1 VTLLWLG
8 LSIVLG
14 LSLAAVLFVWLVYL
28 HLLHR
33 YLDVLLRVFQERPL
47 FIIPNGQP
55 IEDAEDVRFPTGDG
69 LTLRGCYLRA
79 RSWRR
84 MGVILFGLEFGS
96 NRWGAL
102 PYCDFLLD
110 NGFDVFAFESRGQGD
125 SDLQP
130 GYEPMQWVTQYEVRD
145 VHAAV
150 AYLKSR
156 ADADPKGVGFF
167 GISKGACAGLMAGS
181 RENYVRCFVTDGV
194 FATRTTM
201 VPYMQKWVTIFS
213 NRYWVQ
219 RTLPRW
225 LYWLIA
231 GGTLRELRRARG
243 WRFPHLETALSRLAP
258 RPLLMIHGGA
268 DNYIKPEMA
277 RELFERAK
285 PPKELWIVEDAKHNQ
300 ALTVSGEEYRRR
312 VLNFFLE
319 HLVGDEEPTLR
330 ERSSTRTVSEENIQ
344 ASGRKGSSREP
355 IIGSR

>member
-1 VTLLWLG
+1 VLFLWLG
-8 LSIVLG
+8 LGIVLG
-14 LSLAAVLFVWLVYL
+14 LSLLAVLFVWLVYL
-28 HLLHR
+28 HVLHR
-33 YLDVLLRVFQERPL
+33 YLDVLLRVFQERPF
-47 FIIPNGQP
+47 FIVPNGQP
-55 IEDAEDVRFPTGDG
+55 IEDAEDVSFPTEGG

-84 MGVILFGLEFGS
+84 MGIILFGLEFGS
-96 NRWGAL
+96 NRWGCA

-125 SDLQP
+125 SDPEP

-145 VHAAV
+145 VHAAI

-181 RENYVRCFVTDGV
+181 RESYIRCFVTDGV

-201 VPYMQKWVTIFS
+201 VPYMQKWVMIFS
-213 NRYWVQ
+213 NRYWIQ

-225 LYWLIA
+225 LYWHIA
-231 GGTLRELRRARG
+231 GGALRELRRMRG
-243 WRFPHLETALSRLAP
+243 WRFPHLETALRRLAP

-277 RELFERAK
+277 QELFKRAK
-285 PPKELWIVEDAKHNQ
+285 SPKELWIVDDAKHNQ
-300 ALTVSGEEYRRR
+300 ALTVAGEQYRRR

-319 HLVGDEEPTLR
+319 HLVGEEEP
-330 ERSSTRTVSEENIQ
+330 VP
-344 ASGRKGSSREP
+344 REP
-355 IIGSR
+355 STARAASPEDVQAPAPKESDRESVAGSR